1 MSKFLCIQIF
11 KTHLTGPHISKGPWR
26 GDVQVR
32 AKMDML
38 TTNYHR
44 FLGSKWILRRCPFF
58 STFQYMNVRTQDGCT
73 HLPLKVAEG
82 LCSEILVSTN
92 LSATPIT
99 LQHSLWFVLFFFPF
113 HSLIL
118 SPFRMCS
125 NFILKGSVCH
135 PSLCERQHSAP
146 VSAQHLV
153 PSLYYIV
160 PSSMNKS
167 IHILINTADDLLWV
181 EKLTTYSISYFVHLS
196 NWLSVYN
203 SILPAIK
210 SKIKN

>member
-1 MSKFLCIQIF
+1 MYAPKMAAHTYLWKLQ
-11 KTHLTGPHISKGPWR
+11 KGSA
-26 GDVQVR
+26 Q
-32 AKMDML
+32 
-38 TTNYHR
+38 R
-44 FLGSKWILRRCPFF
+44 FLYQPTCQPHPSPS
-58 STFQYMNVRTQDGCT
+58 STHFDLFC
-73 HLPLKVAEG
+73 
-82 LCSEILVSTN
+82 
-92 LSATPIT
+92 
-99 LQHSLWFVLFFFPF
+99 FFFLF

>member
-1 MSKFLCIQIF
+1 MNSEALPILQY
-11 KTHLTGPHISKGPWR
+11 IS
-26 GDVQVR
+26 V
-32 AKMDML
+32 
-38 TTNYHR
+38 HE
-44 FLGSKWILRRCPFF
+44 
-58 STFQYMNVRTQDGCT
+58 CT
-73 HLPLKVAEG
+73 HPRWLHTLTFESCRRALLRDSCINQPVSHTHHPPALT
-82 LCSEILVSTN
+82 LICSV
-92 LSATPIT
+92 
-99 LQHSLWFVLFFFPF
+99 FFPF

-167 IHILINTADDLLWV
+167 IHILINTADDLL
-181 EKLTTYSISYFVHLS
+181 
-196 NWLSVYN
+196 
-203 SILPAIK
+203 
-210 SKIKN
+210 